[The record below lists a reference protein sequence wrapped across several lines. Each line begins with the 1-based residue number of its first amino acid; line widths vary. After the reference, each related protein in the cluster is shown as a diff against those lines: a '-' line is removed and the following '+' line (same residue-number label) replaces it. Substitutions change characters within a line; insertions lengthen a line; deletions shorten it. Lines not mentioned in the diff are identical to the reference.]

1 MLSQREFL
9 CLSDIL
15 IGVLTSLELKEKK
28 LRKNGQ
34 MSNLLKCFFFFL
46 NSQYQNTSYKVEC
59 SCQPACRTIAL
70 LFCRNPSYL

>member
-28 LRKNGQ
+28 AQK
-34 MSNLLKCFFFFL
+34 KWPD
-46 NSQYQNTSYKVEC
+46 V
-59 SCQPACRTIAL
+59 
-70 LFCRNPSYL
+70 